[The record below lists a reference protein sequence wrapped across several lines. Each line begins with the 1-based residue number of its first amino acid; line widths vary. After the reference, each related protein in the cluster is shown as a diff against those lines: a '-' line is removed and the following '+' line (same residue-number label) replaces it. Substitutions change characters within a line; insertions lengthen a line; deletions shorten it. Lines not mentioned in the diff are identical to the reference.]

1 MFCHT
6 LYKFNLKH
14 ESYDKYIFSST
25 VITATLKRAVLTNRF
40 KALYSTSPLQ
50 PHQMIRPFIYDLST
64 FFLIQC
70 KAGHCRMTS
79 DTRSKQVLGM
89 ASSLL
94 TVVTWWKNVIEACLV
109 PLTSRL
115 RWSLQSGGET
125 HGNQLTQVA
134 DSGCCHVPRV
144 LVRDLILGTW
154 SMMMSTAAPA
164 LSPS

>member
-1 MFCHT
+1 MFCLT

-14 ESYDKYIFSST
+14 VSYDKYIFSST
-25 VITATLKRAVLTNRF
+25 VISAALKRAVLTNRF
-40 KALYSTSPLQ
+40 KALYSTSTLQ

-64 FFLIQC
+64 FFLIKC
-70 KAGHCRMTS
+70 KAGHCRMPS
-79 DTRSKQVLGM
+79 DTRSKQVLRM

-109 PLTSRL
+109 PLTPSL

-134 DSGCCHVPRV
+134 DSGCCRVPRV
-144 LVRDLILGTW
+144 LVRDLTLGTW
-154 SMMMSTAAPA
+154 SMMISTAAPT
-164 LSPS
+164 LSTS